1 MSKKPTFSTSSFDKL
16 ISDSINESDQLKN
29 QLAAVNN
36 FNGEISFD
44 DAPDD
49 DYLPENEKA
58 FSEKNNIISSDG
70 DSVCYSYIYKKIGDL
85 VDTGNASLQM
95 LQSIDPDVTDP
106 SMLAAT
112 GSLINS
118 IRGCISEF
126 TKIHNQYIRLQ
137 QAIKLE
143 KIKLDHKKE
152 LIKFRTDLRNG
163 TLGEGDQISELFE
176 LGSTD
181 LVEFL
186 QWKKEKEERERK
198 KDEKI

>member
-1 MSKKPTFSTSSFDKL
+1 MSKKQTFSTSSFDKL
-16 ISDSINESDQLKN
+16 INDSIIESDQLKN
-29 QLAAVNN
+29 QLQTVNL
-36 FNGEISFD
+36 NGDISFNNTD
-44 DAPDD
+44 ID
-49 DYLPENEKA
+49 DYLPENDKA
-58 FSEKNNIISSDG
+58 FSEKNNIISDEG

-126 TKIHNQYIRLQ
+126 TKIHNQYIRFQ

-152 LIKFRTDLRNG
+152 LTKYRTDLRNG
-163 TLGEGDQISELFE
+163 TLSDGDQVSELFE

-181 LVEFL
+181 LIEFL
-186 QWKKEKEERERK
+186 QWKKEKEERERE
-198 KDEKI
+198 KDEKM